1 MAHNLNVK
9 EDAVD
14 KTTIA
19 RIGPAQTPTGDPP
32 RFTSQYLGLEWTQS
46 ENVKELAYG
55 LRINSTLAMLA
66 YKGLRAHEV
75 EAGIPL
81 DDVYALVES
90 LVSGVDLAAFVLA
103 QKLDALPRD
112 EA

>member
-1 MAHNLNVK
+1 MSR
-9 EDAVD
+9 
-14 KTTIA
+14 IA
-19 RIGPAQTPTGDPP
+19 RIAPPPPTGDYP
-32 RFTSQYLGLEWTQS
+32 RFPSNYLGLEWTQT
-46 ENVKELAYG
+46 ENVKQLAYG
-55 LRINSTLAMLA
+55 LRINSTLTMLA
-66 YKGLRAHEV
+66 YKGLVVHQA

-81 DDVYALVES
+81 DDVYALVDT